1 MTQLSELYCFAEN
14 EGITVDCFKLNKK
27 EALSLMDDL
36 GECYIAID
44 PFKLKSAQD
53 ERLKLVHELG
63 HCCTGSFYSFSAAC
77 DVRQKHENRADKWAI
92 KRLISESKLD
102 EAIANGYTEIWSL
115 AEYFDVTEDFMKK
128 VVCWYTYGNL
138 DTELYF

>member
-1 MTQLSELYCFAEN
+1 MTLLQIYQFAEKQ
-14 EGITVDCFKLNKK
+14 GISIDELNMGHSV
-27 EALSLMDDL
+27 AISLPQ
-36 GECYIAID
+36 GWIAID
-44 PFKLKSAQD
+44 P
-53 ERLKLVHELG
+53 ERLPTQVEKKECLAHELG
-63 HCCTGSFYSFSAAC
+63 HVETGAFYNVDSPC
-77 DVRQKHENRADKWAI
+77 DIRGKHENKANKWAI
-92 KRLISESKLD
+92 QHLISESELD

>member
-1 MTQLSELYCFAEN
+1 MTLLQIYQFAEKQ
-14 EGITVDCFKLNKK
+14 GISIDELNMGHSV
-27 EALSLMDDL
+27 AISLPQ
-36 GECYIAID
+36 GWIAID
-44 PFKLKSAQD
+44 PK
-53 ERLKLVHELG
+53 RLPTQVEKKECLAHELG
-63 HCCTGSFYSFSAAC
+63 HVETGAFYNVDSPC

-92 KRLISESKLD
+92 KHLISESKLD

-138 DTELYF
+138 DTELHF

>member
-1 MTQLSELYCFAEN
+1 MTLLQIYQFAEKQ
-14 EGITVDCFKLNKK
+14 GISIDELNMGHSV
-27 EALSLMDDL
+27 AISFPQ
-36 GECYIAID
+36 GWIAID
-44 PFKLKSAQD
+44 PK
-53 ERLKLVHELG
+53 RLPTQVEKKECLAHELG
-63 HCCTGSFYSFSAAC
+63 HVETGAFYNVDSPC
-77 DVRQKHENRADKWAI
+77 DIRGKHENKANKWAI
-92 KRLISESKLD
+92 QHLISESKLD

>member
-1 MTQLSELYCFAEN
+1 MSLLQIYQFAEKQ
-14 EGITVDCFKLNKK
+14 GISIDELNMGHSV
-27 EALSLMDDL
+27 AISLPQ
-36 GECYIAID
+36 GWIAID
-44 PFKLKSAQD
+44 PK
-53 ERLKLVHELG
+53 RLPTQVEKKECLAHELG
-63 HCCTGSFYSFSAAC
+63 HVETGAFYNVDSPC
-77 DVRQKHENRADKWAI
+77 DIRGKHENKANKWAI
-92 KRLISESKLD
+92 QHLISESELD

>member
-1 MTQLSELYCFAEN
+1 MTLLQIYQFAEKQ
-14 EGITVDCFKLNKK
+14 GISIDELNMGHSV
-27 EALSLMDDL
+27 AISLPQ
-36 GECYIAID
+36 GWIAID
-44 PFKLKSAQD
+44 PK
-53 ERLKLVHELG
+53 RLPTQVEKKECLAHELG
-63 HCCTGSFYSFSAAC
+63 HVETGAFYNVDSPC

-92 KRLISESKLD
+92 KHLISESKLD